1 MISQLSSHKLYL
13 LKIEN
18 CKNKNDY
25 DQILDI
31 TETNLKDFL
40 HRICILSDLSSCF
53 ALALQSKQ
61 NFKRLGL
68 KTNIRLPHP

>member
-18 CKNKNDY
+18 CKNDY

-53 ALALQSKQ
+53 ALLWLCNK
-61 NFKRLGL
+61 N
-68 KTNIRLPHP
+68 KTLTD

>member
-18 CKNKNDY
+18 CKNDY
-25 DQILDI
+25 DQFLDI

-53 ALALQSKQ
+53 ALALQQKQ
-61 NFKRLGL
+61 NFNRLGQ
-68 KTNIRLPHP
+68 K